1 MDIKAKI
8 DEIIRKVKDDKD
20 FGRKFKENPTKAI
33 EGIIGVD
40 LPDEEIN
47 KIVSGIKAKLT
58 ADDAGNKIGNIMGM
72 FRK

>member
-8 DEIIRKVKDDKD
+8 DEIVSKVKNDKD
-20 FGRKFKENPTKAI
+20 FSRNFKENPTKAI
-33 EGIIGVD
+33 ESIIGVD

-58 ADDAGNKIGNIMGM
+58 LDDIGGLIGK
-72 FRK
+72 FKK